1 MNTLRNQVTLIGNLG
16 NEFELKT
23 FGMDKKLA
31 KASLATNEYYK
42 NREGEK
48 VQETQ
53 WHNLVVWGKLAER
66 ISSMSAKGDQIMVQ
80 GKLIYRNY
88 EDGDGKKQYV
98 TEIVVSEF
106 VKLTKTTVPL
116 EAQETT

>member
-23 FGMDKKLA
+23 FGADKKLA

-42 NREGEK
+42 NKDGEK

-53 WHNLVVWGKLAER
+53 WHNLIVWGKLAER
-66 ISSMSAKGDQIMVQ
+66 MSSMSTKGDHIMVQ

-88 EDGDGKKQYV
+88 EDGDGKKQYI

-106 VKLTKTTVPL
+106 VKLTKTTATLDIEV
-116 EAQETT
+116 